1 MQGHTLILASGSP
14 RRRELIPLLG
24 LPWEVWPANV
34 DEDSV
39 EDVDPETNV
48 MRTAQLKASAVAG
61 QAPSQAVVVAADT
74 TVALN
79 GQMLNKPADEADA
92 RSMLL
97 SLRGRTHRV
106 YTGIAVVNKST
117 AQMISDVATI
127 EVPMREYSI
136 DEIEA
141 YISSGD
147 PMDKAGAYAIQHP
160 VFQPVFEMSGC
171 YAGVVGL
178 PLCHL
183 VRALR
188 RVGVAINA
196 EVAAACQAHHGYD
209 CPVFEHILSRRT

>member
-1 MQGHTLILASGSP
+1 MQRPTLILASGSP

-24 LPWEVWPANV
+24 LPWEVWPADV
-34 DEDSV
+34 DEESIGDA
-39 EDVDPETNV
+39 EPEINV
-48 MRTAQLKASAVAG
+48 LRTAQLKASAIAG

-92 RSMLL
+92 RRMLL
-97 SLRGRTHRV
+97 LLRGRTHCV
-106 YTGIAVVNKST
+106 HTGITVVNKRT
-117 AQMISDVATI
+117 GQTISDVATI

-136 DEIEA
+136 GEIEA

-160 VFQPVFEMSGC
+160 VFRPVMGMRGC

-188 RVGVAINA
+188 TVGVTVNA
-196 EVAAACQAHHGYD
+196 EVAAACQAHHGYN